1 MMAGPPLGAA
11 AEDDKTTLDGVEGDG
26 DVSYTW
32 GGGMSAKFADSLDQR
47 EGEESDS
54 GGTGGLVL
62 QTEQAEQE
70 RGAGGAGDEGSVVHR
85 VPEGV
90 TEAVG
95 AMDGAR
101 RADLALL
108 CTRRDFG
115 CQIQRGEQ
123 AGRGETDEAAGIVE
137 EEREAGEGVTEA
149 VGAMDG
155 ARRADLALL
164 RTRRDFGVQIQR
176 GGQAGRGEM
185 DEAAGIV
192 EEERETGAGS
202 QAARDASQARGIFL
216 AWMELEERYALKR
229 SEMLQT
235 QKEHQE
241 KMAAF
246 VQNAIVAMA
255 AFQNASTALAMA
267 LRHDPQEQRRV
278 ADVWRTL
285 VRTCRTAHGVALL
298 DPPEGLIAEL
308 AAAVERRGGWPAGTC
323 ARWERGQIARVR
335 RPQEGAFRPDLTA
348 TVQVGLEAPNEPPWR
363 PEWRRRGRRGP
374 ERRRKLRAS
383 RGRNIYLAELREL
396 GREFASFPYR
406 GE

>member
-26 DVSYTW
+26 DVSDTW

-85 VPEGV
+85 VP
-90 TEAVG
+90 
-95 AMDGAR
+95 
-101 RADLALL
+101 
-108 CTRRDFG
+108 
-115 CQIQRGEQ
+115 
-123 AGRGETDEAAGIVE
+123 
-137 EEREAGEGVTEA
+137 EGVTEA

-363 PEWRRRGRRGP
+363 PEWRRRGRRGL
-374 ERRRKLRAS
+374 ERRRKPRAS
-383 RGRNIYLAELREL
+383 RGRGIYLAELREL